1 MGQLGIS
8 WTTII
13 RLAGLA
19 VALAGCGSPDQAI
32 APEVSSD
39 EAADQV
45 LTGVVTNLA
54 VDGRRKN
61 YVVADS
67 AFTYQEAQRLEFIRV
82 RVTFFDAEGQPTA
95 ELTARRAGYTIQN
108 QVFDA
113 RGDVVVITPRRDT
126 LRSARVAYDNVA
138 RQFRSDSAFVFKA
151 KAGLVTGKGFT
162 ADPGLRN
169 LVSARK
175 RPEPRLDPQS
185 AR

>member
-1 MGQLGIS
+1 MGHLGTS
-8 WTTII
+8 WTTIL
-13 RLAGLA
+13 RLGGLA
-19 VALAGCGSPDQAI
+19 AAVAGCGSPGQAI
-32 APEVSSD
+32 APEVSSGVV
-39 EAADQV
+39 ADQI

-67 AFTYQEAQRLEFIRV
+67 AFTYQDAARLEFIRV

-95 ELTARRAGYTIQN
+95 TLTARRAGFTLRD

-113 RGDVVVITPRRDT
+113 RGDVIVITPRNDT

-151 KAGLVTGKGFT
+151 KAGPVTGKGFT

-169 LVSARK
+169 LAPGRK
-175 RPEPRLDPQS
+175 RS
-185 AR
+185 